1 VTTLSPPRVGA
12 DAPTDLDELRT
23 SARGWHGVQL
33 GVLGFIGLCG
43 ALKGSGSSN
52 DPTWLQ
58 QLAGLLVLVALALAC
73 VATVLVATAAWPVYG
88 SARAAMSP
96 EEEVHRTG
104 RRLRAG
110 IVLTFVAVLVLAV
123 ATSSSWWPS
132 SGGKGDLVELS
143 TAGGSVCGTLLESEA
158 GTVAVEASGQ
168 RFVVP
173 VGEVVSLLPTA
184 SCPSG

>member
-1 VTTLSPPRVGA
+1 MTTLSPAAVA
-12 DAPTDLDELRT
+12 AEAPTHLDELRT

-43 ALKGSGSSN
+43 ALKGSGGSD

-58 QLAGLLVLVALALAC
+58 QLAGVLVLVSLALAC
-73 VATVLVATAAWPVYG
+73 AATVLVATAAWPVYG
-88 SARAAMSP
+88 SARPAMSA

-104 RRLRAG
+104 RHLRAG
-110 IVLTFVAVLVLAV
+110 IVLTFVAVMVLAV

-132 SGGKGDLVELS
+132 NRGKGDLVELS
-143 TAGGSVCGTLLESEA
+143 TAGGSVCGTLLESEP

-173 VGEVVSLLPTA
+173 AGEVVSLLPTA